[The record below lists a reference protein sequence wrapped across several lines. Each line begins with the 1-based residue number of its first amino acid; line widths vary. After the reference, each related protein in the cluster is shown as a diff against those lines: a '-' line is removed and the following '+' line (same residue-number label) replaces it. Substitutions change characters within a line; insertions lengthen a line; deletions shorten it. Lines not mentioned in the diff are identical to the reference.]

1 MAGAGGPKPGGAN
14 MEFKEMKEEATT
26 PPSVEYEHIKGMEQM
41 HELPEYED
49 LTTAKDGGVFPGELD
64 DVHVYPPL
72 VLVEEVQAGPGLDPQ
87 LYGVLVGVFVG
98 LLTLMLIWWYTSRKR
113 LGRVVL
119 VCGVSDSGKTSV
131 LGQLVAGKA
140 LETVTS
146 MIENRHTWS
155 AEGGSSVDLVDVP
168 GSERVRGTLV
178 EKYGPGSRGILF
190 VIDSATI
197 TKQIRDVAEFLHSI
211 LSLPAV
217 ASNSPPLMVLCNKQ
231 DVGVAKGESVIKSL
245 LEKEVDKVRV
255 SRGNQLAGL
264 EGSNNDSV
272 FIGKEG
278 RPFEFSHLKAR
289 VDFCEGS
296 SQDSDTLEPVR
307 KWLSVV
313 A

>member
-1 MAGAGGPKPGGAN
+1 MD
-14 MEFKEMKEEATT
+14 FKEMKGEPNT
-26 PPSVEYEHIKGMEQM
+26 PHVEYEQIKGMDQLYDMPDFVDRTNMKEIV
-41 HELPEYED
+41 PEES
-49 LTTAKDGGVFPGELD
+49 AGVGDHHVLNNQD
-64 DVHVYPPL
+64 HDVQSDPFV
-72 VLVEEVQAGPGLDPQ
+72 VVEESQAGGGLDPQ
-87 LYGVLVGVFVG
+87 LYGVLVGVLVG
-98 LLTLMLIWWYTSRKR
+98 ILTLALIWWWTSRKR

-168 GSERVRGTLV
+168 GSERVRGPLV

-190 VIDSATI
+190 VVDSSTI
-197 TKQIRDVAEFLHSI
+197 TKQVRDVAEFLHSI
-211 LSLPAV
+211 LSLSAV

-231 DVGVAKGESVIKSL
+231 DVGAAKGESVIKSL
-245 LEKEVDKVRV
+245 LEKEIDKVRV

-264 EGSNNDSV
+264 EGANNDSV

-278 RPFEFSHLKAR
+278 RPFEFSHLRAR
-289 VDFCEGS
+289 TDFCEGS
-296 SQDSDTLEPVR
+296 SQDGDTLESVR

>member
-1 MAGAGGPKPGGAN
+1 MAGTGGPKPGGAN
-14 MEFKEMKEEATT
+14 MEFKEMKEGATV
-26 PPSVEYEHIKGMEQM
+26 PPTVEYEHIK
-41 HELPEYED
+41 
-49 LTTAKDGGVFPGELD
+49 A
-64 DVHVYPPL
+64 
-72 VLVEEVQAGPGLDPQ
+72 AAGLDPQ
-87 LYGVLVGVFVG
+87 LYGVLVGVLVG
-98 LLTLMLIWWYTSRKR
+98 LLTLALIYWWTSRKS

-264 EGSNNDSV
+264 EGANNDSV

-278 RPFEFSHLKAR
+278 RPFEFSHLKAQ

>member
-1 MAGAGGPKPGGAN
+1 MAGAGGPKPGSAN
-14 MEFKEMKEEATT
+14 MEFKEMKEESTT
-26 PPSVEYEHIKGMEQM
+26 PPTVEYEHIK
-41 HELPEYED
+41 
-49 LTTAKDGGVFPGELD
+49 
-64 DVHVYPPL
+64 
-72 VLVEEVQAGPGLDPQ
+72 AGPGLDPQ
-87 LYGVLVGVFVG
+87 LYGVLVGVLVG
-98 LLTLMLIWWYTSRKR
+98 LLTLVLIWWWTSRKR

-264 EGSNNDSV
+264 EGANNDSV

-296 SQDSDTLEPVR
+296 SQDIDTLEPVS